1 MKYIH
6 TVRREMIKK
15 MEEEKILIVSE
26 MVEITSKVDS

>member
-6 TVRREMIKK
+6 TARREMIKK